1 MRKILINENGFIEN
15 PFASNMPGFMSK
27 RSWGGIVYRR
37 GKQTQIASFLPD
49 EESGRRIS
57 VLGVSKGMYLAFG
70 LVGCKERLIYL
81 VDQVTRGDLQLRP
94 VEVSSVPSIYDIE
107 STMPLRIYI
116 LEARQAMLV
125 DQMNSFQID
134 MAKFKE
140 AFAADMA

>member
-15 PFASNMPGFMSK
+15 PFASNMPGFMNK

-37 GKQTQIASFLPD
+37 GKQTKIASFLPD
-49 EESGRRIS
+49 EESGRKIS

-81 VDQVTRGDLQLRP
+81 VDQVTRGDLLLRS

-107 STMPLRIYI
+107 LTMPLRIYI
-116 LEARQAMLV
+116 LEARQAMLI
-125 DQMNSFQID
+125 DQMNSLQID

-140 AFAADMA
+140 AVAANRA

>member
-1 MRKILINENGFIEN
+1 MRKIIIDDDGFIEN
-15 PFASNMPGFMSK
+15 PFASNMPAFMSK

-37 GKQTQIASFLPD
+37 GKQIQIASFFPS
-49 EESGRRIS
+49 EESGRRIN
-57 VLGVSKGMYLAFG
+57 VLGVTKGMYLAFG
-70 LVGCKERLIYL
+70 LVGCKERLICL
-81 VDQVTRGDLQLRP
+81 VDKVTKRDFLLRP

-125 DQMNSFQID
+125 DQMNSLQIN

>member
-1 MRKILINENGFIEN
+1 MRKILIDDDGFIEN
-15 PFASNMPGFMSK
+15 PFASSMPGFMNK
-27 RSWGGIVYRR
+27 RSWGGIIYRR
-37 GKQTQIASFLPD
+37 GKRIQIASFFPS
-49 EESGRRIS
+49 EESGRRIN

-81 VDQVTRGDLQLRP
+81 VDQVTRGDFLLRP

-140 AFAADMA
+140 AFAANMA

>member
-15 PFASNMPGFMSK
+15 PFASNMPGFMNK

-37 GKQTQIASFLPD
+37 GKQIQIASFLPD
-49 EESGRRIS
+49 EEKGRRIS

-70 LVGCKERLIYL
+70 LVGCKERLVYL
-81 VDQVTRGDLQLRP
+81 VDQVTRGDLLLRP

-107 STMPLRIYI
+107 LTMPLRIYI
-116 LEARQAMLV
+116 LEARQAMLI
-125 DQMNSFQID
+125 DQMNSLQID

-140 AFAADMA
+140 AVAANMA

>member
-1 MRKILINENGFIEN
+1 MRKILIDEHGFIEN
-15 PFASNMPGFMSK
+15 PFASDMPGFMNK

-37 GKQTQIASFLPD
+37 GKQIKVASFFPS
-49 EESGRRIS
+49 EKNGRKIN

-70 LVGCKERLIYL
+70 LASCKERLTYL
-81 VDQVTRGDLQLRP
+81 VDRVTRSDFLLRP

-107 STMPLRIYI
+107 LTVPLRICI
-116 LEARQAMLV
+116 LEARQAMLI

-140 AFAADMA
+140 AFAANMS

>member
-1 MRKILINENGFIEN
+1 MRKILIDDDGFIEN
-15 PFASNMPGFMSK
+15 PFTSDIPGFMNK

-37 GKQTQIASFLPD
+37 GKKIQIASFFPS
-49 EESGRRIS
+49 EESGRRIN

-70 LVGCKERLIYL
+70 LAGCKERLICL
-81 VDQVTRGDLQLRP
+81 VDQVTGSDFLLRP

-125 DQMNSFQID
+125 DQMNSLQID

-140 AFAADMA
+140 AVAANMA

>member
-1 MRKILINENGFIEN
+1 MRKILIDDDGFIEN
-15 PFASNMPGFMSK
+15 PFASKMPGLMNK

-37 GKQTQIASFLPD
+37 GNKIQIASFFPS
-49 EESGRRIS
+49 EESGRRVN

-81 VDQVTRGDLQLRP
+81 VGQITMSEFLLRP

-125 DQMNSFQID
+125 DQMNSLQID
-134 MAKFKE
+134 MAKFKD
-140 AFAADMA
+140 AFAANMA

>member
-15 PFASNMPGFMSK
+15 PFASNMPGFMNK

-81 VDQVTRGDLQLRP
+81 VDQVTRGDLLLRP
-94 VEVSSVPSIYDIE
+94 VEVSSVPNIYDIE
-107 STMPLRIYI
+107 LTMPLRIYI
-116 LEARQAMLV
+116 LEARQAMLI
-125 DQMNSFQID
+125 DQMNSLQID

-140 AFAADMA
+140 AVAANMA

>member
-15 PFASNMPGFMSK
+15 PFASNMPGFMNK

-37 GKQTQIASFLPD
+37 GKQIQIASFLPD

-81 VDQVTRGDLQLRP
+81 VDQVTRGDLLLRP
-94 VEVSSVPSIYDIE
+94 VEVSSVPSIYEIE
-107 STMPLRIYI
+107 LTMPLRIYI
-116 LEARQAMLV
+116 LEARQAMLI
-125 DQMNSFQID
+125 DQMNSLQID

-140 AFAADMA
+140 AIAANMA

>member
-1 MRKILINENGFIEN
+1 MRKILIDENGFIEN
-15 PFASNMPGFMSK
+15 PFASNMPGFMNK
-27 RSWGGIVYRR
+27 RSWGGIAYRR
-37 GKQTQIASFLPD
+37 GKQIQIASFFPI
-49 EESGRRIS
+49 EESGRRLN

-70 LVGCKERLIYL
+70 LVGCKERLICL
-81 VDQVTRGDLQLRP
+81 VGQVTRSDFLLRP

-134 MAKFKE
+134 MAKFKD
-140 AFAADMA
+140 AFAADIA

>member
-1 MRKILINENGFIEN
+1 MRKILIDENGFIEN
-15 PFASNMPGFMSK
+15 PFASNMPGFMNK

-37 GKQTQIASFLPD
+37 RKQIQIASFFPD

-70 LVGCKERLIYL
+70 LVGCKERFIYL
-81 VDQVTRGDLQLRP
+81 VDQVTRSDLLLRP

-107 STMPLRIYI
+107 LTMPLRIYI
-116 LEARQAMLV
+116 LEARQAMLI
-125 DQMNSFQID
+125 DQMNSLQID

-140 AFAADMA
+140 AFAANMS

>member
-1 MRKILINENGFIEN
+1 MRKILIDDDGFIEN
-15 PFASNMPGFMSK
+15 PFASSMPGFMNK
-27 RSWGGIVYRR
+27 RSWGGIIYRR
-37 GKQTQIASFLPD
+37 GKRIQIASFFSS
-49 EESGRRIS
+49 EESGRRIN

-81 VDQVTRGDLQLRP
+81 VDQVTKGDFLLRP

-140 AFAADMA
+140 AFAANMA

>member
-15 PFASNMPGFMSK
+15 PFASNMPGFMNK

-49 EESGRRIS
+49 EERGRRIS

-81 VDQVTRGDLQLRP
+81 VDQVTGGDLLLRP

-107 STMPLRIYI
+107 LTMPLRIYI
-116 LEARQAMLV
+116 LEARQAMLI
-125 DQMNSFQID
+125 DQMNSLQID

-140 AFAADMA
+140 AVAANMA